1 MLFKFKSIPIST
13 HRTIKHNN
21 RYVKLTLHLPRLT
34 MYMVGFT
41 IANFNCPF
49 I

>member
-1 MLFKFKSIPIST
+1 MLFKFKTIPTST

-21 RYVKLTLHLPRLT
+21 RYVDLTLHLPRLT

-41 IANFNCPF
+41 TIKVNCPF